1 MDPVAQVAVAL
12 SKREF
17 RTGACCFKGLELTR
31 ACIEPMVLS
40 VVNIHA
46 SEAADR
52 QQAGIFAECS
62 VLIKARRMEC

>member
-1 MDPVAQVAVAL
+1 VAVAL
-12 SKREF
+12 SKPEF
-17 RTGACCFKGLELTR
+17 RFGPCRFKGLQLTWLR
-31 ACIEPMVLS
+31 IEPMVLG